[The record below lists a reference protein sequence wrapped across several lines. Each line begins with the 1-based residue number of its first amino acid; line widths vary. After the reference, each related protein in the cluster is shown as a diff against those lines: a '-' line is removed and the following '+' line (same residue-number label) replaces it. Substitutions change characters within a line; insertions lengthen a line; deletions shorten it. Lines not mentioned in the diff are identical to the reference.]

1 MSRIIQGHD
10 LCDEIRPY
18 TMESIAGGM
27 QGAVNLEDAYPGA
40 MDRGQDDKALSA
52 EKEAFQRGYEAGEKA
67 GVEAAKKR
75 LEGAINGIVLLIEG
89 LKDLNRQIYE
99 EGEMKIVA
107 LAICIAEKVIHSEL
121 KQNPE
126 IIVNVVRA
134 ALKKVLDREM
144 LTIKVNP
151 KDFEVLNRYRP
162 ELIAST
168 NEKRGLTIEWDDSI
182 MPGGC
187 MIETNH
193 GEVDARID
201 KQLEEISLDLKEEIE
216 RNGPRKED
224 R

>member
-27 QGAVNLEDAYPGA
+27 QSAVNLEAADPGA

-52 EKEAFQRGYEAGEKA
+52 EKEAFQQGYEAGERA
-67 GVEAAKKR
+67 GVEAARKK
-75 LEGAINGIVLLIEG
+75 LDGAINGIVLLIEG

-216 RNGPRKED
+216 RNGPGKED

>member
-1 MSRIIQGHD
+1 MSRIIQGHA
-10 LCDEIRPY
+10 LCDEIKPY
-18 TMESIAGGM
+18 TMGSIAGGI
-27 QGAVNLEDAYPGA
+27 QGANNPEDACPCA
-40 MDRGQDDKALSA
+40 MDRGEDDKALSA
-52 EKEAFQRGYEAGEKA
+52 QKEAFQRGYEAGEKA
-67 GVEAAKKR
+67 GVEAAKKK